1 MKGSKKEAKIKHGI
15 GWLVSRFYKMDDSKG
30 RKETLRLSESLEAKL
45 KILNCDSEI
54 NREVVERSPITLPD
68 KEGCFQD
75 V

>member
-1 MKGSKKEAKIKHGI
+1 MGLVGSLASFTKWMIRQEGK
-15 GWLVSRFYKMDDSKG
+15 
-30 RKETLRLSESLEAKL
+30 KETLKLSERLEAKL
-45 KILNCDSEI
+45 KILKCDSEM

>member
-1 MKGSKKEAKIKHGI
+1 MIRKEGK
-15 GWLVSRFYKMDDSKG
+15 
-30 RKETLRLSESLEAKL
+30 KETLRLSESLEAKL